1 MVNVSVRYYRRKNK
15 LREKTIGLGKV
26 KTEDITFD
34 EEAMAAAIEALNEM
48 AEDYP
53 DWVSSLIES
62 LSEQHRR
69 CVDSPDQ
76 RKGYF
81 EKINSI
87 AHDMRGQGGTFGYQ
101 LISDFADALYFLTHS
116 QAGMS
121 DNHVEIIKAH
131 IDAMRVVIK
140 NRINGDGGDVGKE
153 LQKGLEAAIKKY
165 SKRK

>member
-1 MVNVSVRYYRRKNK
+1 M
-15 LREKTIGLGKV
+15 REKTIGLGKV
-26 KTEDITFD
+26 KNEDISFD
-34 EEAMAAAIEALNEM
+34 EGAMAAAIEALNEM

-53 DWVSSLIES
+53 DWVASLIDN

-76 RKGYF
+76 RKSYF
-81 EKINSI
+81 EKIHSI

-101 LISDFADALYFLTHS
+101 LISDFADALYFLTTP

-131 IDAMRVVIK
+131 VDAMRVVIK
-140 NRINGDGGDVGKE
+140 NRIKGDGGEVGKE

-165 SKRK
+165 SKRQ